1 MKKKIL
7 MSILLI
13 FVISVAVVNVHATG
27 LLNNIISQGNSF
39 GNSGSTTSL
48 GTKLSAFIK
57 GDVMS
62 AVLAI
67 GNLIFAAVTVIL
79 GAKYIWSSAEGK
91 SEVMESLPTFVV
103 AIIFFYLG
111 ETLVT
116 WLTGTGGLATSI
128 SGATSWTS
136 ISGKIIWIVN
146 TIVRYAAF
154 GGILFLGL
162 KYMFASADQKAD
174 IKQGL
179 IYLSIGAILVFCATT
194 IIKFVV
200 DATNE
205 IL

>member
-162 KYMFASADQKAD
+162 KYMFASAEGKSQLKTNMGGLVLGMVFVFLASKAVD
-174 IKQGL
+174 FI
-179 IYLSIGAILVFCATT
+179 ISIGEG
-194 IIKFVV
+194 II
-200 DATNE
+200 
-205 IL
+205 

>member
-1 MKKKIL
+1 MKKKIF
-7 MSILLI
+7 MSILL
-13 FVISVAVVNVHATG
+13 VIVVSITLVNVHASS
-27 LLNNIISQGNSF
+27 LLDNIISQGNSF

-48 GTKLSAFIK
+48 GTELSDFIK

-62 AVLAI
+62 TVLAI
-67 GNLIFAAVTVIL
+67 GNLIFAAITVIL

-91 SEVMESLPTFVV
+91 SQVMESLPTFVV

-111 ETLVT
+111 ESLVT

-146 TIVRYAAF
+146 TIVHYAAF

-162 KYMFASADQKAD
+162 KYMFASAEGKSQLKTNMG
-174 IKQGL
+174 GL
-179 IYLSIGAILVFCATT
+179 VLGMVFVFLASRAVDF
-194 IIKFVV
+194 IISLGESV
-200 DATNE
+200 
-205 IL
+205 I

>member
-1 MKKKIL
+1 MKKKFL
-7 MSILLI
+7 MGILLV
-13 FVISVAVVNVHATG
+13 FVISIVVVNVHATG

-48 GTKLSAFIK
+48 GTKLSDFIK
-57 GDVMS
+57 GDVMN

-103 AIIFFYLG
+103 AVIFFYLG

-162 KYMFASADQKAD
+162 KYMFASAEGKSQLKTNMGGLVLGMVFVFLASKAVD
-174 IKQGL
+174 FIIGVGD
-179 IYLSIGAILVFCATT
+179 SII
-194 IIKFVV
+194 
-200 DATNE
+200 
-205 IL
+205 